1 MQKLIRKY
9 GLIIIYLFYILLRV
23 PCNSLKFVHNN
34 KSYIL
39 NKNREL
45 IDNSLFLNNYSNN
58 IILLKKNK
66 KIKKNR
72 HNILGYFKNGVNVS
86 YVPVHSNNIKSYL
99 KSNNNGPLKFIKQ
112 NEYTQS
118 TEDVKRNVKMYAQ
131 EDMQHNKNIYD
142 VAILGCGVGGH
153 FAAINAMERN
163 LKVLIFAGS
172 EKAIGG
178 TCVNVGCIPSKAL
191 LYATNKYRELKNL
204 SKVYNYGIYSNMFL
218 GKNGTNKDGGNK
230 DGNDRIYSN
239 QSVADSIQI
248 DIEKLKEY
256 TSSVVNKLRN
266 GITSGL
272 KGSRFIKNSE
282 PVHVKYEEGY
292 IIDKNTIKS
301 KQTGDIYKVRNIII
315 ATGST
320 PNIPENVELDK
331 RTVFTSNEAVNLEG
345 FKEYMSIIGMGIIG
359 LEFADIY
366 TALGSEITFFE
377 YSPEFLS
384 MLDKDVSK
392 YYEKVFLK
400 NKPIDYY
407 LDTKVKY
414 IKAAKNNKPVTIGY
428 IENFNK
434 NKIRN
439 NGIDNKQKEQE
450 KKDKEKEQEEK
461 QEVKEKFVDSCLVA
475 TGRRPLTENLGL
487 EELQVK
493 LNRGYVQV
501 NEQLRVIKENKQ
513 TNTSAS
519 SDTSSTEE
527 NVYDNI
533 FCIGDANGKQML
545 AHTASHQALKVIDLI
560 EKKEKN
566 KINDAATNYLNQSII
581 YRNIPSVC
589 YTNPELAFV
598 GYSQKEAEQIFGVEN
613 ISADISYYK
622 SNSKIVSE
630 NNISIHPD
638 INNMYNK
645 RQYNTIDNTQ
655 GMLKIIYNKNTK
667 QLLGCVIVGNY
678 ASILIHQA
686 VLAINAKLTVYDLT
700 YMVHSHPTVSEVYD
714 NVFKNVAKV
723 RTH

>member
-1 MQKLIRKY
+1 
-9 GLIIIYLFYILLRV
+9 
-23 PCNSLKFVHNN
+23 
-34 KSYIL
+34 
-39 NKNREL
+39 
-45 IDNSLFLNNYSNN
+45 
-58 IILLKKNK
+58 
-66 KIKKNR
+66 
-72 HNILGYFKNGVNVS
+72 
-86 YVPVHSNNIKSYL
+86 
-99 KSNNNGPLKFIKQ
+99 
-112 NEYTQS
+112 
-118 TEDVKRNVKMYAQ
+118 
-131 EDMQHNKNIYD
+131 
-142 VAILGCGVGGH
+142 
-153 FAAINAMERN
+153 
-163 LKVLIFAGS
+163 
-172 EKAIGG
+172 
-178 TCVNVGCIPSKAL
+178 
-191 LYATNKYRELKNL
+191 
-204 SKVYNYGIYSNMFL
+204 MFL
-218 GKNGTNKDGGNK
+218 GKEGNGKVVTDKSGSDK
-230 DGNDRIYSN
+230 SGNDKVYSN

-301 KQTGDIYKVRNIII
+301 KQTGDIYKVKNIII

-320 PNIPENVELDK
+320 PNIPENVEIDK
-331 RTVFTSNEAVNLEG
+331 KTVFTSNEAVHLEG

-400 NKPIDYY
+400 NKAIDYY

-428 IENFNK
+428 LQNFSK
-434 NKIRN
+434 HKIRN
-439 NGIDNKQKEQE
+439 AVDKQTE
-450 KKDKEKEQEEK
+450 KGEEQEEK
-461 QEVKEKFVDSCLVA
+461 EKEEEQEVKEKFVDSCLVA
-475 TGRRPLTENLGL
+475 TGRRPLTEGLGL
-487 EELQVK
+487 EGLQVK

-501 NEQLRVIKENKQ
+501 NEQLRVIKENKP
-513 TNTSAS
+513 TDTSTS
-519 SDTSSTEE
+519 SDTSSTTE

-598 GYSQKEAEQIFGVEN
+598 GYSQKEAEKVFGVEN

-630 NNISIHPD
+630 NNITIHPD
-638 INNMYNK
+638 INNTYNK

-655 GMLKIIYNKNTK
+655 GMVKIIYDKNTK